1 MNEEILFNL
10 LKKLIPDLSQT
21 NQFSF
26 RDAYSKKYDLSI
38 ELKCRT
44 SNYKMILIEKIKYD
58 RLIRLNAVRYIN
70 SMPSGIYSF
79 NLKKIEEP
87 IWFEKELPINTE
99 FDNKNKIEKLK
110 KVKTIGLLDLSL
122 SDNITKLL

>member
-10 LKKLIPDLSQT
+10 IKKLIPDLSQT

-26 RDAYSKKYDLSI
+26 RDAYSKKHDLSI
-38 ELKCRT
+38 ELKCRYK
-44 SNYKMILIEKIKYD
+44 NYQQLIIEKIKYD
-58 RLIRLNAVRYIN
+58 NLIRLNSVRYIN

-87 IWFEKELPINTE
+87 IWFEKELPVNTE
-99 FDNKNKIEKLK
+99 FENKNKIEKLK
-110 KVKTIGLLDLSL
+110 KVKIIGLLDLSL

>member
-10 LKKLIPDLSQT
+10 IKKLIPDLSQT

-26 RDAYSKKYDLSI
+26 RDAYSKKHHLSI
-38 ELKCRT
+38 ELKCRYK
-44 SNYKMILIEKIKYD
+44 NYQQLIIEKIKYD
-58 RLIRLNAVRYIN
+58 NLIRLNSVRYIN

-87 IWFEKELPINTE
+87 IWFEKELPVNTE
-99 FDNKNKIEKLK
+99 FENKNKIEKLK
-110 KVKTIGLLDLSL
+110 KVKIIGLLDLSL